1 MERFMVTIPGEAWI
15 TDVASDLGL
24 GGLAILSFTEALI
37 QPIPPDP
44 LYLVMLFA
52 NLGDQ
57 GQLLALFLTITL
69 SSVAGA
75 LAGYW
80 LGAIAGRPLLDRF
93 AKERSIASLE
103 RLIERHGQL
112 GIFIAA
118 CSPIPYKVL
127 AWVAGMGR
135 MEIRPFLLAGL
146 VGRGLRFGLEAVL
159 VIAYGEQALEV
170 IRWMLDQ
177 EMVLLGLIVLG
188 ILVAWALHQ
197 RSRVRRRDLGAT

>member
-1 MERFMVTIPGEAWI
+1 MVTIPGEAWI

-52 NLGDQ
+52 NLDDQ

-197 RSRVRRRDLGAT
+197 RSRVRQRDLGAT